1 MNCETSTKIICVLMY
16 SCVVLIV
23 PPIPN
28 LYTFIIDC
36 LAYTVT
42 IAASVFVIY
51 FLNTRP
57 SSQKNILNKILILT
71 VAAII
76 LKCTRDILVSF
87 IACFLTSELAEFI
100 DTNPRMVYLLAIRYY
115 IILKLGMAV
124 WLSAGRLLLFTNPV
138 LFHRLNPTRG
148 AMVAVLI
155 TFSIGFIDFIYMSVV
170 YGDNLKN
177 SKIWLNFMTD
187 TGITNRRVDNQTSKR
202 NVTIEEEESSNL
214 CYQVPTIQLLLVC
227 AILMEVSRIVYLTLK
242 EYKKK
247 NAKVG
252 PIPSISMKK
261 LPLPG
266 IHDLNV
272 AISTVELREN
282 KHSSSVNNS
291 NFQAQIQD
299 PRRAPGRRLTS
310 KQRSKSL
317 PRMYGF
323 YKAKKKQKM
332 KIRQPSFFSSLAGS

>member
-1 MNCETSTKIICVLMY
+1 MNCETSTKIICVLMH

-51 FLNTRP
+51 TRP

-76 LKCTRDILVSF
+76 LKCTRDILMAF

-115 IILKLGMAV
+115 LILKLGMAG
-124 WLSAGRLLLFTNPV
+124 WLSAGRLLLFTNLL

-155 TFSIGFIDFIYMSVV
+155 TFSIGYIDFIYMSVV
-170 YGDNLKN
+170 CADNLKN

-187 TGITNRRVDNQTSKR
+187 TGITNMSVENQTSKR
-202 NVTIEEEESSNL
+202 NVTIEGEESSNL

-227 AILMEVSRIVYLTLK
+227 DLLMEVSRIVYLTLK

-282 KHSSSVNNS
+282 KHSSSVN
-291 NFQAQIQD
+291 FQAQIQD
-299 PRRAPGRRLTS
+299 PRRAPGRVLIN
-310 KQRSKSL
+310 K
-317 PRMYGF
+317 
-323 YKAKKKQKM
+323 
-332 KIRQPSFFSSLAGS
+332 